1 MHFDETAV
9 RAVVR
14 WDHLIVVMEE
24 AFADFSS
31 RRVLQSVRNM
41 LTSEEGERYLRI
53 MPAVARDAMGLTLV
67 SFRLFSGMLWISLRA

>member
-9 RAVVR
+9 RAVLR

-41 LTSEEGERYLRI
+41 LTIEEGER
-53 MPAVARDAMGLTLV
+53 
-67 SFRLFSGMLWISLRA
+67 